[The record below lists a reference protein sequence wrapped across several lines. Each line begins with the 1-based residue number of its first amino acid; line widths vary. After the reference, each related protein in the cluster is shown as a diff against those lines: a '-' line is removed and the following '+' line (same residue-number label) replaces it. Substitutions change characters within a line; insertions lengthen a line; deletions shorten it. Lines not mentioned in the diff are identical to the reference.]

1 MNIDEYAK
9 TLLLSSRLEDK
20 LLSPNVVKSFNNF
33 NVLERPMTPAREDS
47 MSFKK
52 EQTKFPKAGHLHLP
66 EKRAIAL
73 HFFANHELLAI
84 EMMAAAI
91 LCLPNRN
98 DDDLKAKRG
107 LLATIADEQKHF
119 LLYKKRMEELGLG
132 FGEVNLNDFFWV
144 QYSKAKTM
152 DDFFA
157 IVSLTFE
164 AANLDF
170 AKFYSGIFNDVEDF
184 ETKRIIDIVYE
195 DEISHVAYGRTWLN
209 KWRGDKDLWKYYLD
223 HLPENLSP
231 SRGKGMIFDHSSRV
245 RAGLGEDYIESVLNY
260 RDDFNITDRKQW
272 KK

>member
-9 TLLLSSRLEDK
+9 QILLSSSLEDK
-20 LLSPNVVKSFNNF
+20 LLSPSVVKSFSAF
-33 NVLERPMTPAREDS
+33 DILERPKTPSRKEN

-52 EQTKFPKAGHLHLP
+52 EQTKFPKAGSLHIP

-84 EMMAAAI
+84 EMMAASI
-91 LCLPNRN
+91 LCLPTRHE
-98 DDDLKAKRG
+98 DDLKAKKG
-107 LLATIADEQKHF
+107 LLSTIADEQKHF
-119 LLYKKRMEELGLG
+119 ILYKNRMEKLGLG
-132 FGEVNLNDFFWV
+132 FGEVSLNSYFWD
-144 QYSKAKTM
+144 QYSKAQTM

-170 AKFYSGIFNDVEDF
+170 AKFYSDIFNDIEDF
-184 ETKRIIDIVYE
+184 ETKKIVDIVYE

-209 KWRGDKDLWKYYLD
+209 KWKDEKSLWNYYID

-231 SRGKGMIFDHSSRV
+231 ARAKGMKFDHLART
-245 RAGLGEDYIESVLNY
+245 RAGLDEDFIKSVFDY
-260 RDDFNITDRKQW
+260 RDDFKVTDRKQW